1 MIQSFKDKDSAA
13 FFQGRRVRRF
23 EGFAARAQRWLS
35 LLHTATSLVS
45 QAINWNS
52 YMVIGKDN
60 TASVSTINGVCA
72 SSGKTMAHMTLK
84 SWIITESL
92 HC

>member
-1 MIQSFKDKDSAA
+1 
-13 FFQGRRVRRF
+13 VRRF
-23 EGFAARAQRWLS
+23 EGFAAQARDGDSACCTRQPRS
-35 LLHTATSLVS
+35 PTSLVS

-84 SWIITESL
+84 SWIIAESL